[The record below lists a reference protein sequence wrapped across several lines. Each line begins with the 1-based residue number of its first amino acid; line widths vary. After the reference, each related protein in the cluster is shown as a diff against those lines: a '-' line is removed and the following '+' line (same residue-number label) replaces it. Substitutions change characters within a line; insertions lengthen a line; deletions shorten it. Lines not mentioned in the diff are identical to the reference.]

1 MERENLLVV
10 DQELDILTETKS
22 TLQKEGYAVFC
33 AQSSLD
39 AVTLLRKKP
48 IDLLI
53 TALAMPGL
61 TAPAFLQQAHL
72 IQPSVG
78 SIVMC
83 NNDSPDLLIKSFQAG
98 AQAVL
103 VKPFSAEEL
112 RRIVEDVLQRSQL
125 AKENMRLKTLLPLFE
140 VNKSMVSELNASKIF
155 NRIVRTVC
163 IETRAENVSLMLL
176 NESSK
181 ELIIA
186 SALGLSKSAI
196 GKRLQVSDDEISW
209 SVVKTGKAL
218 LLNAEAKGERNNG
231 NSHVRSSLCVPL
243 SLKGRVIG
251 VINCSKRFGK
261 MPFTESDL
269 ELLSILAGQAAIAI
283 ENARLFDD
291 VQMHRNNVE
300 TFLRKCLTAQE
311 DERRRIS
318 TELHDGL
325 AQWMSS
331 ASYAI
336 QLGNA
341 YLSKLDTEKAHEEI
355 KRANTIIQQGIK
367 ELRRVILDLH
377 PSSLAELGMIGALQQ
392 NLKTFSVETNING
405 QLKITGDPKPLSSI
419 QEVTVYRVV
428 SEALNNVRKHADASL
443 VEVNLKYEAE
453 QVSIEIADNG
463 KGFNLDEALRN
474 ETAEGNIGLISMR
487 ERAEIAGGNLEIK
500 TSIGHGTRV
509 ILRIPSLVEQY
520 ACKV

>member
-1 MERENLLVV
+1 MERESLLVV
-10 DQELDILTETKS
+10 DQELDSLTT
-22 TLQKEGYAVFC
+22 TRTALQKEGYSVFC

-39 AVTLLRKKP
+39 AITLLRKKP

-53 TALAMPGL
+53 TALAMPDL
-61 TAPAFLQQAHL
+61 TAPPLLQQAYL
-72 IQPSVG
+72 MQPSIG
-78 SIVMC
+78 SILMC

-103 VKPFSAEEL
+103 VKPFSTEEL
-112 RRIVEDVLQRSQL
+112 TKVVEDVLQKSQL

-140 VNKSMVSELNASKIF
+140 VNKSIVSELNASKIF

-163 IETRAENVSLMLL
+163 IETKAENVSLMLF
-176 NESSK
+176 NESSS

-186 SALGLSKSAI
+186 SALGLSKSVI
-196 GKRLQVSDDEISW
+196 GKRLQNSDDEISW

-218 LLNAEAKGERNNG
+218 LLNAEAKGERKSG
-231 NSHVRSSLCVPL
+231 NSHVMSSLCVPL

-251 VINCSKRFGK
+251 VINCSKRSSRI
-261 MPFTESDL
+261 PFTQSDL

-291 VQMHRNNVE
+291 AQMSRNNVE

-355 KRANTIIQQGIK
+355 KRAHSIIQQGIK

-377 PSSLAELGMIGALQQ
+377 PSSLAELGMLGALQQ
-392 NLKTFSVETNING
+392 NIKTFSVETNTSG

-428 SEALNNVRKHADASL
+428 SEALNNVRRHADASM
-443 VEVNLKYEAE
+443 VEVNLKYEA
-453 QVSIEIADNG
+453 
-463 KGFNLDEALRN
+463 
-474 ETAEGNIGLISMR
+474 AEGNIGLVSMR
-487 ERAEIAGGNLEIK
+487 ERAEIAGGSLEIK
-500 TSIGHGTRV
+500 TSIGHGARV
-509 ILRIPSLVEQY
+509 VLRIPVLAGQY
-520 ACKV
+520 VCKA